1 MDFDVVTG
9 PTQGPIQRDTPPE
22 PPPPPRQADERKG

>member
-9 PTQGPIQRDTPPE
+9 PTQSPQ
-22 PPPPPRQADERKG
+22 PRPQPAEEGKPSPAGG